1 MNAMAAYGGCSTKR
15 CEASLSEEEDTCM
28 SYEEEMSYED
38 KRCGASLSK
47 TRDKEASPYAGGG
60 IGHAH
65 FLN

>member
-1 MNAMAAYGGCSTKR
+1 
-15 CEASLSEEEDTCM
+15 M